1 MPLLYTRIYFLQ
13 ERSTGGCVE
22 RKDMLNEQK
31 IVKLK
36 KKYTKNLLTF

>member
-13 ERSTGGCVE
+13 ERSTDGYVE